1 LNLHIAAVALNVA
14 IFRAALAVQ
23 EGWIVLRFI
32 IQIQIQ
38 GIQTAREVMK
48 M

>member
-1 LNLHIAAVALNVA
+1 MT
-14 IFRAALAVQ
+14 VQ